1 MRSKPSLSA
10 SINPALID
18 LQIGVPDKFCRL
30 LETFVK
36 DQATRSTSTAGEE
49 SIQSIVELLLSEAPK
64 VVAEMC
70 LVVDGNK
77 SYGHGRFGFVD
88 IFLPPESAS
97 ANTNSIASVLEL
109 KNFHLEGLVKGL
121 KGPSVSNPT
130 FKEMEDLA
138 ERLNKASFDRQ

>member
-1 MRSKPSLSA
+1 M
-10 SINPALID
+10 
-18 LQIGVPDKFCRL
+18 L

-36 DQATRSTSTAGEE
+36 DRATRSTSTAGEE

-121 KGPSVSNPT
+121 KGPSVSNP
-130 FKEMEDLA
+130 
-138 ERLNKASFDRQ
+138 